1 MIKAL
6 PQLKLICIFI
16 SLLILISLLNSGLSA
31 AYAEV
36 IVFDSITTIESTVM
50 LRALTKGRFFPSGGR
65 IIKFFI
71 NGRALGTT
79 LSGGDGYAFFEFR
92 PEKTGLFKVTAESDK
107 EKSVAFVLVCN
118 RGDKLFFV
126 EIENALM
133 GSIFSRNVMNG
144 ADVVLRSLMK
154 NFRIIY
160 ITNML
165 GISAA
170 RQWIKDR
177 GLPSSVVIKLESEDD
192 LLNLQA
198 MGLIPYAMVGSP
210 ELLAQS
216 KESIRKRFSF
226 VPHEGVTE
234 IKDWF
239 DLRKKLYQ
247 KTDE

>member
-1 MIKAL
+1 MKKDL
-6 PQLKLICIFI
+6 SHLKLICICIFLFI
-16 SLLILISLLNSGLSA
+16 PLSFLILSTAKL
-31 AYAEV
+31 YAEV
-36 IVFDSITTIESTVM
+36 VVFDSITTIERPIM

-65 IIKFFI
+65 IVKFFI
-71 NGRALGTT
+71 DRKVLGTT
-79 LSGGDGYAFFEFR
+79 LSGGDGYAFFEFI
-92 PEKTGLFKVTAESDK
+92 PEKAGLLKVMAKSDH
-107 EKSVAFVLVCN
+107 EKSTGFILVCN

-133 GSIFSRNVMNG
+133 GSIFSQNVMKG

-160 ITNML
+160 VTNIL
-165 GISAA
+165 GISTA
-170 RQWIKDR
+170 RQWIKDK
-177 GLPSSVVIKLESEDD
+177 GLPSSVVIKLESEH
-192 LLNLQA
+192 LSNFRS

-216 KESIRKRFSF
+216 EGSIKKRFSF
-226 VPHEGVTE
+226 VPLEGVTE

-247 KTDE
+247 KVDE